1 MLKIN
6 DKAPDFSLKD
16 KEGNTVKLSDFK
28 GKDLVLYFYPKDD
41 TPGCTAEA
49 CSFRDEFS
57 EFKKKGIIVLGVS
70 MNNEVSH
77 KKFSDKY
84 KLNFNLLS
92 DPEGIVCKK
101 YDSYGKEYYGI
112 FRKTF
117 LINKEEKIKY
127 IFEKVKTDDHANEVL
142 KLFD

>member
-16 KEGNTVKLSDFK
+16 KEGNTVKLFDFK

-57 EFKKKGIIVLGVS
+57 EFKKKGITVLGIS
-70 MNNEVSH
+70 MDNEKSH
-77 KKFSDKY
+77 EKFINKY
-84 KLNFNLLS
+84 KLSFTLLS

-101 YDSYGKEYYGI
+101 YDSYGKKSMYGKEYMGVQ
-112 FRKTF
+112 RSTF
-117 LINKEEKIKY
+117 IIGKDGKI
-127 IFEKVKTDDHANEVL
+127 EKVSDKQM
-142 KLFD
+142 KLI